1 MSMRRNLSAVESS
14 TTTHSP
20 SGIPIKTSDKNN
32 NSTNTNNNN
41 NNNNNN
47 NGTSSATS
55 PSGDSNEETIT
66 TESMGQTPKVN
77 GTNATSGT
85 VLDFILYCQFFQ

>member
-41 NNNNNN
+41 NN
-47 NGTSSATS
+47 GTSSATS

-77 GTNATSGT
+77 GTNATLGT
-85 VLDFILYCQFFQ
+85 VLDFILYCQFFPMIVLI